1 MIQIQVI
8 TYSGVPSAQ
17 LISATF
23 DELGGNI
30 GRAEGN
36 VLVLNDPGRSISRI
50 HASIVC
56 RGGKYFIRGLGST
69 MPVYLNDQPLNNG
82 QDTPIADGDRIR
94 IGDYVMQVMDQ
105 DNASSRIS
113 HETLMQHSLASVKD
127 HSENQSLADLIDFPE
142 GQEKQSEVISKANTS
157 NSMTPH
163 DLDNVN
169 FLDNVAEIPQKQ
181 TIPNDFDPFGHDAEE
196 NKLVEIASSTN
207 SSFNHPN
214 EFSPV
219 LESKEK
225 QPNIDDVI
233 NSASS
238 LVDQPA
244 SINKSSIDD
253 PLVALDNAAN
263 NRKTAHKTQRD
274 DVSELSSPLPPMHV
288 QEEFVVA
295 PPVSEPVV
303 SVKASSSNHE
313 ELLQAFLT
321 GIGITNLDK
330 PIELTPQLMNQIGQ
344 LLRMSTQG
352 TLDLLQARALVKRE
366 MRAEL
371 TMIMSRENNPLKL
384 SPSVEAALMHLLF
397 PKAREQGFM
406 PPLQAMKDAYNDLRS
421 HQLGFMAGM
430 RAALS
435 GMLGRFNPNQL
446 EKRLGQKTLV
456 DSVFSL
462 NRKANLWDMFT
473 DRYDDISSEVEE
485 DFHVL
490 FGKEFLR
497 EYEAQI
503 AKLEMDDKKHKTG
516 Y

>member
-1 MIQIQVI
+1 MIQIQVT
-8 TYSGVPSAQ
+8 TYSGMPSAQ

-36 VLVLNDPGRSISRI
+36 ALVLSDPGRSISRI

-56 RGGKYFIRGLGST
+56 RGGNYFIRGLGST
-69 MPVYLNDQPLNNG
+69 IPVYLNDQPLNNG
-82 QDTPIADGDRIR
+82 QDTPITDGDQIR

-105 DNASSRIS
+105 ENAPSRTS
-113 HETLMQHSLASVKD
+113 HETLMQHSRASAKD
-127 HSENQSLADLIDFPE
+127 HSGDQSLADLINFPE
-142 GQEKQSEVISKANTS
+142 GQEKQSEVVSEAGRS
-157 NSMTPH
+157 GSMAM
-163 DLDNVN
+163 DNLDIFPN
-169 FLDNVAEIPQKQ
+169 LTETPQKQ
-181 TIPNDFDPFGHDAEE
+181 TIPTDFNPFGEPTPEE
-196 NKLVEIASSTN
+196 NKLVEMASSIN
-207 SSFNHPN
+207 SEYSDEFN
-214 EFSPV
+214 SL
-219 LESKEK
+219 LESKEQ
-225 QPNIDDVI
+225 QPSIDGVI
-233 NSASS
+233 NSGFS
-238 LVDQPA
+238 LMDQPA
-244 SINKSSIDD
+244 SENKGSIDD
-253 PLVALDNAAN
+253 PLLALDNAAN
-263 NRKTAHKTQRD
+263 NRKAAHKTQRD
-274 DVSELSSPLPPMHV
+274 DVSELESALPPMHLY
-288 QEEFVVA
+288 E
-295 PPVSEPVV
+295 PPPESPAASTKPVLPTGS
-303 SVKASSSNHE
+303 SVSNHE

-352 TLDLLQARALVKRE
+352 TLDLLQARALMKRE

-371 TMIMSRENNPLKL
+371 TVIMSRENNPLKL
-384 SPSVEAALMHLLF
+384 SPGVEAALMHLLF

-430 RAALS
+430 RGALS
-435 GMLGRFNPNQL
+435 GVLGRFNPKQL
-446 EKRLGQKTLV
+446 EKRLGHKKLV
-456 DSVFSL
+456 DTVFSL

-503 AKLEMDDKKHKTG
+503 AKFEMDDKKHKKDH
-516 Y
+516 

>member
-8 TYSGVPSAQ
+8 THSGMPSAQ

-30 GRAEGN
+30 GRAESN
-36 VLVLNDPGRSISRI
+36 ALVLNDPGRSISRI

-69 MPVYLNDQPLNNG
+69 MPIYLNERPLNNG
-82 QDTPIADGDRIR
+82 QDTAIADGDKIR

-105 DNASSRIS
+105 DNASSRTS

-127 HSENQSLADLIDFPE
+127 HSENPSLADLIDFPE
-142 GQEKQSEVISKANTS
+142 GQEKQSEVVSKAGMS
-157 NSMTPH
+157 DS
-163 DLDNVN
+163 
-169 FLDNVAEIPQKQ
+169 VAMNNQDFYPNLTETLQKQ
-181 TIPNDFDPFGHDAEE
+181 TIPTDFDPFGSAAEE
-196 NKLVEIASSTN
+196 SKLVEMASSIN
-207 SSFNHPN
+207 SNHSD
-214 EFSPV
+214 EFHLLP
-219 LESKEK
+219 ESKEK
-225 QPNIDDVI
+225 QPSIDDVI
-233 NSASS
+233 NSDSS

-244 SINKSSIDD
+244 STNKGSIDD
-253 PLVALDNAAN
+253 PLIALDKAAN
-263 NRKTAHKTQRD
+263 NRKAAHKTQRN
-274 DVSELSSPLPPMHV
+274 DVPELSSSLPPMHV

-295 PPVSEPVV
+295 PPVSEPAV
-303 SVKASSSNHE
+303 SVTASSSNHE

-321 GIGITNLDK
+321 GVGIANLDK

-435 GMLGRFNPNQL
+435 GILGRFNPNQL

>member
-1 MIQIQVI
+1 M
-8 TYSGVPSAQ
+8 
-17 LISATF
+17 L
-23 DELGGNI
+23 
-30 GRAEGN
+30 
-36 VLVLNDPGRSISRI
+36 
-50 HASIVC
+50 
-56 RGGKYFIRGLGST
+56 
-69 MPVYLNDQPLNNG
+69 
-82 QDTPIADGDRIR
+82 
-94 IGDYVMQVMDQ
+94 
-105 DNASSRIS
+105 
-113 HETLMQHSLASVKD
+113 
-127 HSENQSLADLIDFPE
+127 
-142 GQEKQSEVISKANTS
+142 
-157 NSMTPH
+157 H
-163 DLDNVN
+163 DLNS
-169 FLDNVAEIPQKQ
+169 FANVAETPQKQ
-181 TIPNDFDPFGHDAEE
+181 TIPTDFDPFDEPTAEE
-196 NKLVEIASSTN
+196 NKLVEIASSSN
-207 SSFNHPN
+207 SSFNHPD

-219 LESKEK
+219 LDSKRK
-225 QPNIDDVI
+225 QPSIDDVI
-233 NSASS
+233 NSTSS
-238 LVDQPA
+238 LVVDQPA
-244 SINKSSIDD
+244 SINKGSIDD
-253 PLVALDNAAN
+253 PLVALDKA
-263 NRKTAHKTQRD
+263 AHKTQRD
-274 DVSELSSPLPPMHV
+274 DVPELSSPLPPMHV

-321 GIGITNLDK
+321 GVGLSNLDK

>member
-1 MIQIQVI
+1 
-8 TYSGVPSAQ
+8 
-17 LISATF
+17 
-23 DELGGNI
+23 
-30 GRAEGN
+30 
-36 VLVLNDPGRSISRI
+36 
-50 HASIVC
+50 
-56 RGGKYFIRGLGST
+56 
-69 MPVYLNDQPLNNG
+69 
-82 QDTPIADGDRIR
+82 
-94 IGDYVMQVMDQ
+94 
-105 DNASSRIS
+105 
-113 HETLMQHSLASVKD
+113 
-127 HSENQSLADLIDFPE
+127 
-142 GQEKQSEVISKANTS
+142 
-157 NSMTPH
+157 
-163 DLDNVN
+163 
-169 FLDNVAEIPQKQ
+169 
-181 TIPNDFDPFGHDAEE
+181 
-196 NKLVEIASSTN
+196 
-207 SSFNHPN
+207 
-214 EFSPV
+214 
-219 LESKEK
+219 
-225 QPNIDDVI
+225 
-233 NSASS
+233 
-238 LVDQPA
+238 
-244 SINKSSIDD
+244 
-253 PLVALDNAAN
+253 
-263 NRKTAHKTQRD
+263 
-274 DVSELSSPLPPMHV
+274 MHV

-295 PPVSEPVV
+295 PPVSEPVA
-303 SVKASSSNHE
+303 SVTASSSNHE

-352 TLDLLQARALVKRE
+352 TLDLLQARALMKRE

-435 GMLGRFNPNQL
+435 GILGRFNPNQL

-503 AKLEMDDKKHKTG
+503 AKFEMDDKKT
-516 Y
+516 

>member
-17 LISATF
+17 LISAAF

-30 GRAEGN
+30 GRAESN
-36 VLVLNDPGRSISRI
+36 ALILNDPGRSISRI
-50 HASIVC
+50 HASIVY

-82 QDTPIADGDRIR
+82 QDTPITGGDQIR

-105 DNASSRIS
+105 DNASSRTS
-113 HETLMQHSLASVKD
+113 HETLMQHSRTPVKD
-127 HSENQSLADLIDFPE
+127 HSENLSLTDLINFPE
-142 GQEKQSEVISKANTS
+142 GQENQSEAVSKAGMS
-157 NSMTPH
+157 DS
-163 DLDNVN
+163 
-169 FLDNVAEIPQKQ
+169 VAMNNQDFSPNLIETPQKQ
-181 TIPNDFDPFGHDAEE
+181 TIPTDFDPFGSAAEE
-196 NKLVEIASSTN
+196 SKLVEMASSIN
-207 SSFNHPN
+207 SNHPD
-214 EFSPV
+214 EFSSV
-219 LESKEK
+219 LDSKEK
-225 QPNIDDVI
+225 QPTIDDVI
-233 NSASS
+233 NASNAI
-238 LVDQPA
+238 VDLSVPE
-244 SINKSSIDD
+244 NKSSIDD

-274 DVSELSSPLPPMHV
+274 DVSELSSSLPPMHV

-303 SVKASSSNHE
+303 SVTASSSNHE

-485 DFHVL
+485 DFHIL

>member
-8 TYSGVPSAQ
+8 THSGMPSVQ

-36 VLVLNDPGRSISRI
+36 SLVLNDRERSISRI

-82 QDTPIADGDRIR
+82 QDTPIADGDRIC

-105 DNASSRIS
+105 DSVPNRTS
-113 HETLMQHSLASVKD
+113 HETLLQESLASVKN
-127 HSENQSLADLIDFPE
+127 HSENQSLADLIDFPVR
-142 GQEKQSEVISKANTS
+142 QEKQSEVISEA
-157 NSMTPH
+157 SMSDSMAMNNQDFFPGLTEASP
-163 DLDNVN
+163 
-169 FLDNVAEIPQKQ
+169 KQ
-181 TIPNDFDPFGHDAEE
+181 TIPTDFDPFGSAAEE
-196 NKLVEIASSTN
+196 SKLVEMASSIN
-207 SSFNHPN
+207 SNHLD
-214 EFSPV
+214 EFHLLP
-219 LESKEK
+219 ESKEK
-225 QPNIDDVI
+225 QPSIDDVI
-233 NSASS
+233 HSASS

-244 SINKSSIDD
+244 SINKGSIDD
-253 PLVALDNAAN
+253 PLIALDKAAN
-263 NRKTAHKTQRD
+263 NRKFEHKTLRD
-274 DVSELSSPLPPMHV
+274 DVSELESALPPMHV
-288 QEEFVVA
+288 YE
-295 PPVSEPVV
+295 PPPELPAVSAEP
-303 SVKASSSNHE
+303 ASPIRPPASNQE

-321 GIGITNLDK
+321 GAGITNLDK
-330 PIELTPQLMNQIGQ
+330 PIEMTPQLMKQIGQ

-352 TLDLLQARALVKRE
+352 TLDLLQARALMKRE

-435 GMLGRFNPNQL
+435 GILGRFNPKQL
-446 EKRLGQKTLV
+446 EKRLGQKSLV

-497 EYEAQI
+497 EYEVQI
-503 AKLEMDDKKHKTG
+503 AKFEMDDKKR
-516 Y
+516 